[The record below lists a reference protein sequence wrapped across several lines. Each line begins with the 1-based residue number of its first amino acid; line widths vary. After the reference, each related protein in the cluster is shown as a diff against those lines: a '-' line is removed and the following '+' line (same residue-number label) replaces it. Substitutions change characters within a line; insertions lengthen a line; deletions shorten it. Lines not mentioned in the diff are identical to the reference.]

1 MTISILFHMY
11 MYMYTSAYADL
22 ETDVNVLISW
32 VTH

>member
-11 MYMYTSAYADL
+11 MYTSEYADL

>member
-11 MYMYTSAYADL
+11 MYTNAYADL